1 MGCKH
6 TGIVGD
12 RFMCAGGTTNRHSH
26 SRPITD
32 PASSQIQPKTPKLRF
47 SIILSSHTS
56 LSGHSPTSTSSINQT
71 DLQEPLVQ
79 GVFSDVQH
87 LGAVDAAVIIH
98 LLDVQPVREGRD
110 VQHVEQRGLAGAH
123 LVSRFDQLNVALWTR
138 HFV

>member
-1 MGCKH
+1 M
-6 TGIVGD
+6 
-12 RFMCAGGTTNRHSH
+12 
-26 SRPITD
+26 
-32 PASSQIQPKTPKLRF
+32 
-47 SIILSSHTS
+47 
-56 LSGHSPTSTSSINQT
+56 
-71 DLQEPLVQ
+71 Q

-138 HFV
+138 HCLVHLQY